1 MMSQDTFPGVRIGLV
16 PWAGLARRSGTDATR
31 AVGQVLAVAAG
42 ARLGLAVAAG
52 ARLGVAAAAGA
63 RLGVAAAAR
72 ARLGVADVA
81 GLGAG
86 VAAAEAVGAAGPGAE
101 ALVTAGLGAGAAA
114 DVLGAVVRAP
124 THGPETFAE
133 SRTPP
138 GRGTIITTSSSP
150 ATAKAVNQP
159 THRARGRSG
168 GASQCLRW
176 RPESVVRGDTTLLPV
191 WVPLPAENSSPA
203 VI

>member
-1 MMSQDTFPGVRIGLV
+1 VA
-16 PWAGLARRSGTDATR
+16 AGP
-31 AVGQVLAVAAG
+31 AG
-42 ARLGLAVAAG
+42 ARLDVADVAG
-52 ARLGVAAAAGA
+52 ARLDVAGGAAVGILAV
-63 RLGVAAAAR
+63 VAAAAR
-72 ARLGVADVA
+72 AVGDALGAARAAGDVPGADAA

-86 VAAAEAVGAAGPGAE
+86 VAAEALGTDGPDVE

-114 DVLGAVVRAP
+114 DVPGAVVRAG

-159 THRARGRSG
+159 THGPRGRSG

-176 RPESVVRGDTTLLPV
+176 RPEAVVRGDTTLLPV
-191 WVPLPAENSSPA
+191 WVPLPAETVVLP
-203 VI
+203 